1 MKHQDIIKY
10 VNKNKNN
17 SQVIKLKKEA
27 SLRSYYRVKHNN
39 KTYILLDSIK
49 EPKQFKWFS

>member
-39 KTYILLDSIK
+39 KTYI
-49 EPKQFKWFS
+49 